1 MAGSYGHLI
10 ERAGDDS
17 DDGGGGWSL
26 IENMG
31 DAYEC
36 VEELFWLVE
45 AVIGRERAI
54 NELERFYAMSRG
66 EIKPDAAF
74 LYVKKKMEQ

>member
-10 ERAGDDS
+10 EQADD
-17 DDGGGGWSL
+17 DPDEGGGGWSL
-26 IENMG
+26 IENMR

-45 AVIGRERAI
+45 SIIGRERAI
-54 NELERFYAMSRG
+54 NELSRFYAMSRG
-66 EIKPDAAF
+66 EIEPDAAF
-74 LYVKKKMEQ
+74 MYVKKKMEE

>member
-10 ERAGDDS
+10 ERADDDS
-17 DDGGGGWSL
+17 DDGGGWSL
-26 IENMG
+26 IENMR

-45 AVIGRERAI
+45 SVIGRERAI
-54 NELERFYAMSRG
+54 RELNRFYAMSRG
-66 EIKPDAAF
+66 EIESDAAF

>member
-1 MAGSYGHLI
+1 MAGSYEHLI
-10 ERAGDDS
+10 DRDD
-17 DDGGGGWSL
+17 DAPDEGGGWSL

-45 AVIGRERAI
+45 SVIGRERAI
-54 NELERFYAMSRG
+54 NELRRFYSMSRG
-66 EIKPDAAF
+66 EIEPDAAF
-74 LYVKKKMEQ
+74 LYVKKKMEE